1 MALSVIASRSFRHCE
16 PKAKQ
21 SIFFTKLFFSKS
33 DIVGKVADVK
43 IGEEEKFMEQKKTLW
58 IIAAVSV
65 FLLVVMGAAMIL
77 YNPGAA
83 ASRKVASIKPVEK
96 TAPAPAQSG
105 WTNSAPA
112 EAPSAGSPQ
121 VSDMFVV
128 SENTT
133 VLDLGQSNQPAP
145 AVSENQSTTIDLN
158 ALKRELAADAALAK
172 PNPQNIN
179 ITVNVSDKE
188 NTAKVEEPPV
198 IVATEYYTGKAKEA
212 EAVEKA
218 TAVKNSS
225 TGSGATTSAVAK
237 AEPVQKP
244 AAKVN
249 TNTASAKA
257 PAKTTAPATTKAAAV
272 TRFWVQVAA
281 YSNKKTAENAR
292 SVLSDKKIN
301 SDIYTYEDAKSKLFY
316 RVRVGP
322 FTTKSEAEYWQSK
335 IVEISDF
342 SKAGSYVTSTV
353 N

>member
-1 MALSVIASRSFRHCE
+1 
-16 PKAKQ
+16 
-21 SIFFTKLFFSKS
+21 
-33 DIVGKVADVK
+33 
-43 IGEEEKFMEQKKTLW
+43 MEQKKTLW

-65 FLLVVMGAAMIL
+65 FMLVVMGAAMII
-77 YNPGAA
+77 YKPATG

-96 TAPAPAQSG
+96 TVQTQTQSQSG
-105 WTNSAPA
+105 WTNSTPA
-112 EAPSAGSPQ
+112 ETAVTSSPQ

-133 VLDLGQSNQPAP
+133 VLDLGQANASNAAAP
-145 AVSENQSTTIDLN
+145 ENQSTTIDLN
-158 ALKRELAADAALAK
+158 ALKRELAADAALAQT
-172 PNPQNIN
+172 NPQNIN
-179 ITVNVSDKE
+179 ITVNVSDK
-188 NTAKVEEPPV
+188 NNSAKVEEPPV
-198 IVATEYYTGKAKEA
+198 VLTTEYYTGKAKEA
-212 EAVEKA
+212 EEYEKA
-218 TAVKNSS
+218 TAVKKTETAPKAAVAKGPS
-225 TGSGATTSAVAK
+225 TGSGTAGKGTGTAGKSSGSAEKSSGTAGAAK
-237 AEPVQKP
+237 AAPVKSS
-244 AAKVN
+244 
-249 TNTASAKA
+249 TAT
-257 PAKTTAPATTKAAAV
+257 KTAAV

>member
-1 MALSVIASRSFRHCE
+1 
-16 PKAKQ
+16 
-21 SIFFTKLFFSKS
+21 
-33 DIVGKVADVK
+33 
-43 IGEEEKFMEQKKTLW
+43 MEQKKTLW

-65 FLLVVMGAAMIL
+65 FMLVVMGAAMII
-77 YNPGAA
+77 YKPATG

-96 TAPAPAQSG
+96 SVQTQTQSQSG
-105 WTNSAPA
+105 WTNSTPA
-112 EAPSAGSPQ
+112 ETAVTSSPQ

-133 VLDLGQSNQPAP
+133 VLDLGQANASNAAAP
-145 AVSENQSTTIDLN
+145 ENQSTTIDLN
-158 ALKRELAADAALAK
+158 ALKRELAADAALAQT
-172 PNPQNIN
+172 NPQNIN
-179 ITVNVSDKE
+179 ITVNVSDK
-188 NTAKVEEPPV
+188 NNSAKVEEPPV
-198 IVATEYYTGKAKEA
+198 VLTTEYYTGKAKEA
-212 EAVEKA
+212 EEYEKA
-218 TAVKNSS
+218 TAVKKTETAPKAAVAKGPS
-225 TGSGATTSAVAK
+225 TGSGTAVKGTGAAGAAK
-237 AEPVQKP
+237 A
-244 AAKVN
+244 
-249 TNTASAKA
+249 A
-257 PAKTTAPATTKAAAV
+257 PAKSSTATKTAAV

>member
-1 MALSVIASRSFRHCE
+1 
-16 PKAKQ
+16 
-21 SIFFTKLFFSKS
+21 
-33 DIVGKVADVK
+33 
-43 IGEEEKFMEQKKTLW
+43 MEQKKTLW

-65 FLLVVMGAAMIL
+65 FMLVVMGAAMII
-77 YNPGAA
+77 YKPATE

-96 TAPAPAQSG
+96 TVQTQTQSQSG
-105 WTNSAPA
+105 WTNGTPA
-112 EAPSAGSPQ
+112 ETAVTSSPQ

-133 VLDLGQSNQPAP
+133 VLDLGQANASNAAAP
-145 AVSENQSTTIDLN
+145 ENQSTTIDLN
-158 ALKRELAADAALAK
+158 ALKRELAADAALAQT
-172 PNPQNIN
+172 NPQNIN
-179 ITVNVSDKE
+179 ITVNVSDK
-188 NTAKVEEPPV
+188 NNSAKVEEPPV
-198 IVATEYYTGKAKEA
+198 VLTTEYYTGKAKEA
-212 EAVEKA
+212 EEYEKA
-218 TAVKNSS
+218 TAVKKTEPAPKAAVAKGPS
-225 TGSGATTSAVAK
+225 TGSGTAVKGTGTAGKSSGAAEKSSGTAGAAK
-237 AEPVQKP
+237 A
-244 AAKVN
+244 
-249 TNTASAKA
+249 A
-257 PAKTTAPATTKAAAV
+257 PAKSSTATKAADV

>member
-1 MALSVIASRSFRHCE
+1 
-16 PKAKQ
+16 
-21 SIFFTKLFFSKS
+21 
-33 DIVGKVADVK
+33 
-43 IGEEEKFMEQKKTLW
+43 MEQKKTLW

-77 YNPGAA
+77 YNPSAG
-83 ASRKVASIKPVEK
+83 ASRKVASINPVEK
-96 TAPAPAQSG
+96 SVQTQTKSQSG
-105 WTNSAPA
+105 WTNSTPA
-112 EAPSAGSPQ
+112 ETAVTSSPQ

-133 VLDLGQSNQPAP
+133 VLDLGQANASNAAAP
-145 AVSENQSTTIDLN
+145 ENQSTTIDLN
-158 ALKRELAADAALAK
+158 ALKRELAADAALAQT
-172 PNPQNIN
+172 NPQNIN
-179 ITVNVSDKE
+179 ITVNVSDK
-188 NTAKVEEPPV
+188 NNSAKVEEPPV
-198 IVATEYYTGKAKEA
+198 VLTTEYYTGKAKEA
-212 EAVEKA
+212 EEYEKA
-218 TAVKNSS
+218 TAVKKTETAPKAAVAKGPS
-225 TGSGATTSAVAK
+225 TGSGTAGKGIETAGKSSGAAEKSSGTAGAAK
-237 AEPVQKP
+237 A
-244 AAKVN
+244 
-249 TNTASAKA
+249 A
-257 PAKTTAPATTKAAAV
+257 PAKSSTATKTAAV

>member
-1 MALSVIASRSFRHCE
+1 
-16 PKAKQ
+16 
-21 SIFFTKLFFSKS
+21 
-33 DIVGKVADVK
+33 
-43 IGEEEKFMEQKKTLW
+43 MEQKKTLW

-198 IVATEYYTGKAKEA
+198 IVATEYYTGKAKEV

-218 TAVKNSS
+218 TAVKNPS
-225 TGSGATTSAVAK
+225 TGSGATTSAVATTK
-237 AEPVQKP
+237 NTASSSGPSTGSGT
-244 AAKVN
+244 AKSSG
-249 TNTASAKA
+249 TTKSTASAKA
-257 PAKTTAPATTKAAAV
+257 PAKTTATATTKAATV

>member
-1 MALSVIASRSFRHCE
+1 
-16 PKAKQ
+16 
-21 SIFFTKLFFSKS
+21 
-33 DIVGKVADVK
+33 
-43 IGEEEKFMEQKKTLW
+43 MEQKKTLW

-65 FLLVVMGAAMIL
+65 FLLVVVGGAMIVF
-77 YNPGAA
+77 NPTGGS
-83 ASRKVASIKPVEK
+83 SRRTASINPVEK
-96 TAPAPAQSG
+96 TAQVSSSSG
-105 WTNSAPA
+105 WTNNTTVEPA
-112 EAPSAGSPQ
+112 GTSSPQ

-133 VLDLGQSNQPAP
+133 VLDLGQGSSSVA
-145 AVSENQSTTIDLN
+145 ASDSQSTTIDLN
-158 ALKRELAADAALAK
+158 ALKRELAADGALAQT
-172 PNPQNIN
+172 NPQNNIN
-179 ITVNVSDKE
+179 ITVNLTDKE

-198 IVATEYYTGKAKEA
+198 VLTTEYYTGKAKEA
-212 EAVEKA
+212 EATEKA
-218 TAVKNSS
+218 TAVKK
-225 TGSGATTSAVAK
+225 TETAVAK
-237 AEPVQKP
+237 ATP
-244 AAKVN
+244 AASK
-249 TNTASAKA
+249 TSTSTASKSTASSS
-257 PAKTTAPATTKAAAV
+257 KTTTKTTPSTSSGTAGSATV

-342 SKAGSYVTSTV
+342 AKAGSYVTSTV

>member
-1 MALSVIASRSFRHCE
+1 MSCFFGLLRHSVSCNDIN
-16 PKAKQ
+16 
-21 SIFFTKLFFSKS
+21 FFTKLFFPFS

-43 IGEEEKFMEQKKTLW
+43 IGEEENFMEQKKTLW

-77 YNPGAA
+77 YNPGAG

-96 TAPAPAQSG
+96 NVQTSSSSG
-105 WTNSAPA
+105 WTNSTAVEPA
-112 EAPSAGSPQ
+112 STSSPQ

-133 VLDLGQSNQPAP
+133 VLDLGQSGSSA
-145 AVSENQSTTIDLN
+145 AATDNQSTTIDLN
-158 ALKRELAADAALAK
+158 ALKRELAADAALAQTA
-172 PNPQNIN
+172 PQSNIN
-179 ITVNVSDKE
+179 ITVNLSDKE

-198 IVATEYYTGKAKEA
+198 VLTTEYYTGKAKEA
-212 EAVEKA
+212 EETEKA
-218 TAVKNSS
+218 TAVKTHSTSSGTAVASSAKTTTAKTSTSTASTKTTKATSSTPS
-225 TGSGATTSAVAK
+225 TGSGTAGAVAK
-237 AEPVQKP
+237 
-244 AAKVN
+244 
-249 TNTASAKA
+249 TS
-257 PAKTTAPATTKAAAV
+257 AV

-335 IVEISDF
+335 IVEIADF
-342 SKAGSYVTSTV
+342 AKAGSYVTSTV

>member
-1 MALSVIASRSFRHCE
+1 
-16 PKAKQ
+16 
-21 SIFFTKLFFSKS
+21 
-33 DIVGKVADVK
+33 
-43 IGEEEKFMEQKKTLW
+43 MEQKKTLW

-65 FLLVVMGAAMIL
+65 FMLVVMGAAMII
-77 YNPGAA
+77 YKPATG

-96 TAPAPAQSG
+96 TVQTQTQSQSG
-105 WTNSAPA
+105 WTNSTPA
-112 EAPSAGSPQ
+112 ETAVTSSPQ

-133 VLDLGQSNQPAP
+133 VLDLGQANASNAATP
-145 AVSENQSTTIDLN
+145 ENQSTTIDLN
-158 ALKRELAADAALAK
+158 ALKRELAADAALTQA
-172 PNPQNIN
+172 NPQNIN
-179 ITVNVSDKE
+179 ITVNVSDK
-188 NTAKVEEPPV
+188 NNSAKVEEPPV
-198 IVATEYYTGKAKEA
+198 VLTTEYYTGKAKEA
-212 EAVEKA
+212 EEYEKA
-218 TAVKNSS
+218 TAVKK
-225 TGSGATTSAVAK
+225 TEAAVAK
-237 AEPVQKP
+237 AESAKP
-244 AAKVN
+244 AAK
-249 TNTASAKA
+249 TNTSTAVAKA
-257 PAKTTAPATTKAAAV
+257 PAKTTTSAPAKTSTATKTAAV

>member
-1 MALSVIASRSFRHCE
+1 
-16 PKAKQ
+16 
-21 SIFFTKLFFSKS
+21 
-33 DIVGKVADVK
+33 
-43 IGEEEKFMEQKKTLW
+43 MEQKKTLW

-77 YNPGAA
+77 YNPGAG

-96 TAPAPAQSG
+96 SVQASSSSG
-105 WTNSAPA
+105 WTNSTAVEPA
-112 EAPSAGSPQ
+112 STSSPQ

-133 VLDLGQSNQPAP
+133 VLDLGQSGSSA
-145 AVSENQSTTIDLN
+145 AATDNQSTTIDLN
-158 ALKRELAADAALAK
+158 ALKRELAADAALAQTT
-172 PNPQNIN
+172 PQSNIN
-179 ITVNVSDKE
+179 ITVNLSDKE

-198 IVATEYYTGKAKEA
+198 VLTTEYYTGKAKEA
-212 EAVEKA
+212 EETEKA
-218 TAVKNSS
+218 TAVKKTETAVAKASPATTTKATPSTTATKSTAKTTAATPS
-225 TGSGATTSAVAK
+225 TGSGAVAK
-237 AEPVQKP
+237 
-244 AAKVN
+244 
-249 TNTASAKA
+249 TS
-257 PAKTTAPATTKAAAV
+257 AV

-301 SDIYTYEDAKSKLFY
+301 SDIYTYEDAKSKLLY

-335 IVEISDF
+335 IVEIADF
-342 SKAGSYVTSTV
+342 AKAGSYVTSTV

>member
-1 MALSVIASRSFRHCE
+1 
-16 PKAKQ
+16 
-21 SIFFTKLFFSKS
+21 
-33 DIVGKVADVK
+33 
-43 IGEEEKFMEQKKTLW
+43 MEQKKTLW

-77 YNPGAA
+77 YNPGAG

-96 TAPAPAQSG
+96 SVQTSSSSG
-105 WTNSAPA
+105 WTNSTAVEPA
-112 EAPSAGSPQ
+112 STSSPQ

-133 VLDLGQSNQPAP
+133 VLDLGQSGSSA
-145 AVSENQSTTIDLN
+145 AATDNQSTTIDLN
-158 ALKRELAADAALAK
+158 ALKRELAADAALAQTA
-172 PNPQNIN
+172 PQSNIN
-179 ITVNVSDKE
+179 ITVNLSDKE

-198 IVATEYYTGKAKEA
+198 VLTTEYYTGKAKEA
-212 EAVEKA
+212 EETEKA
-218 TAVKNSS
+218 TAVKK
-225 TGSGATTSAVAK
+225 TETAVAK
-237 AEPVQKP
+237 ATTTSTP
-244 AAKVN
+244 AATAK
-249 TNTASAKA
+249 TSTSTASKSTSSSSTSTKTTTAKA
-257 PAKTTAPATTKAAAV
+257 TASTAAAV

-335 IVEISDF
+335 IVEIADF
-342 SKAGSYVTSTV
+342 AKAGSYVTSTV

>member
-1 MALSVIASRSFRHCE
+1 M
-16 PKAKQ
+16 
-21 SIFFTKLFFSKS
+21 
-33 DIVGKVADVK
+33 ADVK
-43 IGEEEKFMEQKKTLW
+43 IGEEENFMEQKKTLW

-65 FLLVVMGAAMIL
+65 FLLVVVGGAMIVF
-77 YNPGAA
+77 NPTGGS
-83 ASRKVASIKPVEK
+83 SRRTASINPVEK
-96 TAPAPAQSG
+96 TAQVSSSSG
-105 WTNSAPA
+105 WTNNTTVEPA
-112 EAPSAGSPQ
+112 GTSSPQ

-133 VLDLGQSNQPAP
+133 VLDLGQGSSSVA
-145 AVSENQSTTIDLN
+145 ASDSQSTTIDLN
-158 ALKRELAADAALAK
+158 ALKRELAADGALAQT
-172 PNPQNIN
+172 NPQNNIN
-179 ITVNVSDKE
+179 ITVNLTDKE

-198 IVATEYYTGKAKEA
+198 VLTTEYYTGKAKEA
-212 EAVEKA
+212 EATEKA
-218 TAVKNSS
+218 TAVKK
-225 TGSGATTSAVAK
+225 TETAVAK
-237 AEPVQKP
+237 ATP
-244 AAKVN
+244 AASKS
-249 TNTASAKA
+249 TASSS
-257 PAKTTAPATTKAAAV
+257 KTTTKTNPSTSSGTAGAATV

-342 SKAGSYVTSTV
+342 AKAGSYVTSTV

>member
-1 MALSVIASRSFRHCE
+1 
-16 PKAKQ
+16 
-21 SIFFTKLFFSKS
+21 
-33 DIVGKVADVK
+33 
-43 IGEEEKFMEQKKTLW
+43 MEQKKTLW

-77 YNPGAA
+77 YNPSAG

-96 TAPAPAQSG
+96 TVQPSSQSG
-105 WTNSAPA
+105 WTNNTTDNTATS
-112 EAPSAGSPQ
+112 SPQ

-133 VLDLGQSNQPAP
+133 VLDLGQAASGSASNEA
-145 AVSENQSTTIDLN
+145 QSTTIDLN
-158 ALKRELAADAALAK
+158 ALKRELAADATLAQT
-172 PNPQNIN
+172 NPQNIN
-179 ITVNVSDKE
+179 ITVNLTDKE

-198 IVATEYYTGKAKEA
+198 VLTTEYYTGKAKEA
-212 EAVEKA
+212 EATEKA
-218 TAVKNSS
+218 TAVKK
-225 TGSGATTSAVAK
+225 TETAVAK
-237 AEPVQKP
+237 ATP
-244 AAKVN
+244 AASK
-249 TNTASAKA
+249 TSTSTASKSTASSS
-257 PAKTTAPATTKAAAV
+257 KTTTKNNPSTSSGTAGAATV

-342 SKAGSYVTSTV
+342 AKAGSYVTSTV